1 MSTSELLF
9 IFKTL
14 ESNTSIDPDWR
25 ILEKYLYVYKQALDF
40 SLVLAGLGKP
50 AFEQLG
56 PEL

>member
-1 MSTSELLF
+1 MSTSALLF
-9 IFKTL
+9 FSKLWKETL
-14 ESNTSIDPDWR
+14 LLIQTR

>member
-1 MSTSELLF
+1 MSTSALLF

-40 SLVLAGLGKP
+40 SLV
-50 AFEQLG
+50 
-56 PEL
+56 